1 VALKITSECICCDAC
16 VAPCPTDAISCDDPI
31 YVIEFDS
38 CTECKGY
45 FKTPQCVEVC
55 PVDAI
60 VKDEENF
67 ESRRDLVEKFKLKM
81 RQNG

>member
-1 VALKITSECICCDAC
+1 MSLKITQECICCDAC
-16 VAPCPTDAISCDDPI
+16 VTPCPTEAISCDDPI
-31 YVIEFDS
+31 YVINS
-38 CTECKGY
+38 SLCTECVGY

-67 ESRRDLVEKFKLKM
+67 ETKKDLTKKFKLS
-81 RQNG
+81 RQK